1 MMRRGIDLSR
11 FKLVL
16 ILLLTTVGLLVF
28 SSAGLASEDLSNVIT
43 VNGNGIVKVSPNMAD
58 LSFAVVT
65 EAADAGT
72 ATTQNAKMV
81 NKVIEALKNS
91 GIPQA
96 DITTAGYNLYPKYI
110 YEENKSPRI
119 SGYEVRNE
127 ILVTVRDVANVG
139 NTIDVAVKSG
149 INQVQNIRFY
159 VEGNMDQKIKALRQA
174 IEDARSKA
182 EVIAA
187 ALGKKIAG
195 VKSATG
201 DWYNDGPQPII
212 LEKRMAAGAG
222 GAMDTPINP
231 GMVEIRA
238 TAQIVYLIQ

>member
-1 MMRRGIDLSR
+1 MNR
-11 FKLVL
+11 FKLLL
-16 ILLLTTVGLLVF
+16 IVLLTTVGLFVF
-28 SSAGLASEDLSNVIT
+28 SSGGFATSEDLTNVIT

-72 ATTQNAKMV
+72 ATTQNANLV
-81 NKVIEALKNS
+81 NKVINALKNS

-96 DITTAGYNLYPKYI
+96 DITTAGYNLHPKYI
-110 YEENKSPRI
+110 YEENKSPKI

-127 ILVTVRDVANVG
+127 ILVTVRDLSKVG
-139 NTIDVAVKSG
+139 NTIDIAVKNG

-174 IEDARSKA
+174 IEEARSKA

-187 ALGKKIAG
+187 AIGKKIVG

-201 DWYNDGPQPII
+201 DWYNDSPPPII

-222 GAMDTPINP
+222 SAMDTPINP

-238 TAQIVYLIQ
+238 SAQIVYIIQ